1 MGKLVGGE
9 YLLDLTPITIAESV
23 DGETY
28 TNITNQNV
36 IKQLTNLKEYIRNP
50 KAIKPVWVKFVNDED
65 DAVIV
70 TRGSLAI
77 VDDGEFD
84 IDVSIKGY
92 TLKIHVE
99 FTQATLSDSTPID
112 DWYIDTNDAK
122 YLFTSDAQNIG
133 AVLGDTESGTIVN
146 VLGLD
151 SDGGLVK
158 QGKNDVVKPIYYHP
172 ISIIDYNRAHV
183 SVYNLSFVI
192 INNDPTPFTFAT
204 FKKFIDDLY
213 EVVGN
218 VVRFNCSGYYESIG
232 GKEGVVSVFAKT
244 SAIAYGIELFR
255 TAQQDDHNIGP
266 DFQNGT
272 WAQLFNESPTE
283 FTDGVNKI
291 N

>member
-1 MGKLVGGE
+1 MKKLVGGE

-28 TNITNQNV
+28 TNITNADV
-36 IKQLTNLKEYIRNP
+36 IEQLTNLKEFIRNP

-70 TRGSLAI
+70 TRGSLSI

-122 YLFTSDAQNIG
+122 YLFTSDAQNISPIVEDV
-133 AVLGDTESGTIVN
+133 AKDVIESAESGTIAD

-151 SDGGLVK
+151 SEGGLVK
-158 QGKNDVVKPIYYHP
+158 GT
-172 ISIIDYNRAHV
+172 ISGGTKLYKHSFASAGD
-183 SVYNLSFVI
+183 NLTL
-192 INNDPTPFTFAT
+192 INNDNTSYT
-204 FKKFIDDLY
+204 
-213 EVVGN
+213 G
-218 VVRFNCSGYYESIG
+218 
-232 GKEGVVSVFAKT
+232 KT
-244 SAIAYGIELFR
+244 SYELLSPITNSLKVLYTGSTGSGIVSSFSGAGPNTLQITFITSEIKSASISLTSMVDTVTEL
-255 TAQQDDHNIGP
+255 
-266 DFQNGT
+266 
-272 WAQLFNESPTE
+272 
-283 FTDGVNKI
+283 
-291 N
+291 